1 MKRKIINLVLLSIIP
16 IFVAFLVN
24 FIWDVHIG
32 LLSGIF
38 YIILFL
44 FNLPSG
50 SFMSTNTD
58 YNIKRVNPHYKV
70 EKQEVT
76 SLSSQPLITLA
87 ILVVLIIVSFL
98 IYLQQIQH

>member
-1 MKRKIINLVLLSIIP
+1 MKRKIINLVLLSVIP

-24 FIWDVHIG
+24 FIWDVHIS

-70 EKQEVT
+70 EKQEFT
-76 SLSSQPLITLA
+76 SLSNQPLITLA
-87 ILVVLIIVSFL
+87 ILVVLTIVSFL
-98 IYLQQIQH
+98 IYLQQI

>member
-1 MKRKIINLVLLSIIP
+1 MNLILLSIIP
-16 IFVAFLVN
+16 VFAAFLVHI
-24 FIWDVHIG
+24 IWDIPIS

-50 SFMSTNTD
+50 SFISANTD

-70 EKQEVT
+70 EKQDVS
-76 SLSSQPLITLA
+76 SLSSQSLITLA
-87 ILVVLIIVSFL
+87 ILIVLTIVSFL
-98 IYLQQIQH
+98 IYLQLIQN

>member
-1 MKRKIINLVLLSIIP
+1 MLKRKIINLVLLSIIP
-16 IFVAFLVN
+16 IFVAFLVH
-24 FIWDVHIG
+24 FIWDVPIS

-70 EKQEVT
+70 EKQEVS
-76 SLSSQPLITLA
+76 SLSNQSLVPLVFLI
-87 ILVVLIIVSFL
+87 VLTIVSFL
-98 IYLQQIQH
+98 IYFQ

>member
-1 MKRKIINLVLLSIIP
+1 MLKRKIINLVLLSILP
-16 IFVAFLVN
+16 IFVAFLVH
-24 FIWDVHIG
+24 FIWDVPIS

-58 YNIKRVNPHYKV
+58 YNIKRVNPHYKI
-70 EKQEVT
+70 EKQDVS
-76 SLSSQPLITLA
+76 SLSNQSLVPLATL
-87 ILVVLIIVSFL
+87 IVLTIVSFL
-98 IYLQQIQH
+98 IYFQ

>member
-1 MKRKIINLVLLSIIP
+1 MLKRKIKNLVLLSILP
-16 IFVAFLVN
+16 IFVAFLVH
-24 FIWDVHIG
+24 FIWDVPIS

-58 YNIKRVNPHYKV
+58 YNIKRVNPHYKI
-70 EKQEVT
+70 EKQDVS
-76 SLSSQPLITLA
+76 SLSNQSLVPLATL
-87 ILVVLIIVSFL
+87 IVLTIVSFL
-98 IYLQQIQH
+98 IYFQ